1 MNRIGIG
8 FDAHRL
14 VEGRPLIIGGVKIP
28 FKRGLI
34 GHSDAD
40 VLVHAVMD
48 ALLGAAAMG
57 DIGKHFPDE
66 NPAYLGAD
74 SLKLLKE
81 VGSKLGGAGYIVG
94 NIDGIII
101 AQRPR
106 MAEYIPNMQEN
117 IARQL
122 GIDPSWVSIKAT
134 TTEGM
139 GFAGQEEGIAAQA
152 VALLVAGQPGQ

>member
-1 MNRIGIG
+1 LNRIGIG